1 MLELSDVLGE
11 LALLVGGLLL
21 HELQVLFEA
30 LLLIAQFLLVVLNR
44 VIVALLRP
52 LPLLGEP
59 ALVSLLLDLVE
70 ALQLA
75 KLLLRLPLHFTQ
87 LLLEVPGLVV
97 ELALQLQEPTCR
109 SVLALFKHTRP
120 QGVRDLCLI

>member
-97 ELALQLQEPTCR
+97 ELAL
-109 SVLALFKHTRP
+109 
-120 QGVRDLCLI
+120 